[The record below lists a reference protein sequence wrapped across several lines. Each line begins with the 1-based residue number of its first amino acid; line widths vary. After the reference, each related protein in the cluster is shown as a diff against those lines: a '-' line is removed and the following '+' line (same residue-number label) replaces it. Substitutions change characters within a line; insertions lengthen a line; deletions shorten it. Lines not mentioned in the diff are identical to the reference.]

1 MSGGYHTLF
10 YFDLCEREREGGVT
24 GVGEKEGEKGE
35 EREKGIWIRERS
47 RDRGSGLIAKILH
60 QLYNYQNYQ
69 VYAVVDSA
77 CQWSA
82 SEGQLMSQV
91 LSADV
96 RGNWA
101 GTLQKNPGRME
112 IKHLLS
118 NHKQQLGRRTH

>member
-1 MSGGYHTLF
+1 M
-10 YFDLCEREREGGVT
+10 CEREREGGVT
-24 GVGEKEGEKGE
+24 GVGEKEGGKGRG
-35 EREKGIWIRERS
+35 ERKGNLDKRE